1 MNYAEIER
9 LYLNPLQAHGYFV
22 HIVGQGQQPNTL
34 LLECTLY
41 LTDTGEDGTPN
52 NPLCIGPAE
61 SIVHEGRCIACQ
73 ASLMEAGVGSRQ
85 QQRGSIVCPL
95 CSGWTLPWSIRTR
108 KFQGEFQLIPEENE
122 VDYIYPKGADPLNGT
137 PRIRSKEQIELI
149 CNALSSLTQNK
160 IDLAVLKKE
169 VHSPLAF

>member
-149 CNALSSLTQNK
+149 CDALSSLTQNK

>member
-41 LTDTGEDGTPN
+41 LTDTGEDGTPTS
-52 NPLCIGPAE
+52 PLCIDPTE
-61 SIVHEGRCIACQ
+61 STIYEGRCIACQ

-85 QQRGSIVCPL
+85 QQRGSIACPL

-108 KFQGEFQLIPEENE
+108 KFQGEFQLIPEENC
-122 VDYIYPKGADPLNGT
+122 VDYIYPKGADPLQGT

-149 CNALSSLTQNK
+149 CHALSSLTQNK
-160 IDLAVLKKE
+160 IDLAECKKE

>member
-9 LYLNPLQAHGYFV
+9 LYINPLQAHGYFV